1 MMKMKIMEMAVIL
14 PVKLKLTLLVLGD
27 QQPQKTPDSN
37 AKMELLLIM
46 MPLIVLLF
54 EEMEGSILLK
64 VEKMEV
70 QMPMMV
76 VTLLER

>member
-1 MMKMKIMEMAVIL
+1 MIKMKIMEMDEIL
-14 PVKLKLTLLVLGD
+14 LDKLKLTQLVLED
-27 QQPQKTPDSN
+27 QQLQKIPDSN
-37 AKMELLLIM
+37 VKMELLLIM
-46 MPLIVLLF
+46 MPLTVSLF